1 MSHDTSQ
8 VKREPTLG
16 QALTPVALLIGLL
29 ASSVY
34 LFGDSSSSGPNKIAL
49 ILAAGLTIIIGLR
62 NGYTWKEME
71 KGMVVGISLAIG
83 ALLILLAVGSLIGT
97 WILAGIVPTMI
108 YYGLQILFPTIFYGA
123 AAVICGLVA
132 LATGSS
138 WTTASTIGIGL
149 MGVAITQDLNLGL
162 AAGAIISGSYFGD
175 KLSPLSDT
183 TNLAAAMAGTE
194 LFTHIRHMIWT
205 TAPSF
210 LIAVGFFVVAGFVGA
225 QPEPTNNLDIVLRD
239 LEAHFSIG
247 LHLLLPVI
255 FVIVLVLKK
264 MPAFPAILLGAL
276 VGGLFAAVFQQATV
290 LTYVGETDL
299 PRTVALVK
307 GVWIAMFDGFVLN
320 SGNATLDE
328 LLSRG
333 GMSSMFE
340 TIWLIMTAMMFGGAM
355 EASKMLQRIA
365 AGILSFVRGTASLI
379 AATIVTCI
387 STNVIAS
394 DQYISIV
401 LPGRIF
407 RAEYRNRGL
416 HPKNLSRTI
425 EDAGTLTS
433 PLIPWNTCG
442 AFMSQA
448 LGVATFTYLPFCF
461 FNLISPLIAAIYGYT
476 DFTIEK
482 LEASDSDEPEDIEHA
497 LGPQ

>member
-1 MSHDTSQ
+1 MSSEASQ
-8 VKREPTLG
+8 IKNEPTLG

-34 LFGDSSSSGPNKIAL
+34 LFGDGSSSGPNQIAL
-49 ILAAGLTIIIGLR
+49 ILAAGLTIIIGIR

-71 KGMVVGISLAIG
+71 RGMVDGISLAMG
-83 ALLILLAVGSLIGT
+83 ALLILLAVGSLTGT

-123 AAVICGLVA
+123 ATVICGLVA

-149 MGVAITQDLNLGL
+149 MGVAVTQDLNLGL

-225 QPEPTNNLDIVLRD
+225 QPEPTDNLDIVLRD

-247 LHLLLPVI
+247 LHLLLPVV

-264 MPAFPAILLGAL
+264 MPAFPAIFLGAL

-320 SGNATLDE
+320 SGNAMLDG

-355 EASKMLQRIA
+355 EASRMLQRIA
-365 AGILSFVRGTASLI
+365 DGILSFVRGSASLI

-407 RAEYRNRGL
+407 RAEYRNRSL

-442 AFMSQA
+442 AFMSQT
-448 LGVATFTYLPFCF
+448 LGVATLTYLPFCF
-461 FNLISPLIAAIYGYT
+461 FNLISPLIAAIYAYT

-482 LEASDSDEPEDIEHA
+482 LEASDSDEPEDVEHA
-497 LGPQ
+497 LGQR